1 MGKGKGNVSHW
12 ATKVRGGSVLFE
24 IIAVNEKIARKAFKT
39 GSAKLPIK
47 TKIFK

>member
-12 ATKVRGGSVLFE
+12 VARVRGGSVLFE
-24 IIAVNEKIARKAFKT
+24 ICGVNRKTAIKAFKT

-47 TKIFK
+47 TQIFD